1 VWISGYHNGR
11 ADSLSFII
19 SPVCPYVS
27 ENFSPLQTSAGFKYH
42 FYRIVLLLQ
51 CAGVN
56 QNLSIVFVI
65 ILGIDMIVRLLAD
78 YELPQTRGSF
88 VFLFTD
94 YQIVIPYIDRCVSYV
109 VLFVYL
115 IFVYSKG
122 LTFCFAAYSLSY

>member
-1 VWISGYHNGR
+1 MTYCLSNSSHTLTSSFLTPMLPAPFLDNSNSNLYANTCGSAHNGR

-27 ENFSPLQTSAGFKYH
+27 ENFSPLQTSAGFRYH
-42 FYRIVLLLQ
+42 FYRIVVLLQ
-51 CAGVN
+51 CAGVD

-78 YELPQTRGSF
+78 YEFPQTRGSF

-94 YQIVIPYIDRCVSYV
+94 Y
-109 VLFVYL
+109 
-115 IFVYSKG
+115 
-122 LTFCFAAYSLSY
+122 